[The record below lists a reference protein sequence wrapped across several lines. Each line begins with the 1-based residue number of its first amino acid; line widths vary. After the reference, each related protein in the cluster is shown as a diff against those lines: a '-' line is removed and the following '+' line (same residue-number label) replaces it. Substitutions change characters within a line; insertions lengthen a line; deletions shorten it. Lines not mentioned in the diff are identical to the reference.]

1 MKNEDVD
8 SIFNF
13 LSELAFNLY
22 ETENDSFSGQYL
34 EDFYV
39 LYSSKYITK
48 GLVKIIE
55 ILLNSNIIIEDED
68 GDYKFRY
75 NYIFYFLVSRKLV
88 DIIHTDK
95 GKEIVR
101 NLCNNLSNEKSANV
115 LIFATHYTKDN
126 FLIDEAT
133 FSLMVPYNS
142 YVPVTLNTN
151 DDYYKLIEDI
161 VKEISSN
168 LIQAN
173 KNPVEERIKELEAKD
188 RLVAN
193 TLKNGE
199 DKFENEQI
207 ITNEEYSNCVEEMV
221 HALKSL
227 EIVGQIIKNRKG
239 SIDKEKLLSI
249 IKELYFTAFRTIGFF
264 GEMSKMSQ
272 DELKKSLMNKIEE
285 GDTAFAIEQK
295 ISNFFRY
302 MTFQHCLGIFS
313 KVVFSVGNKDLK
325 QIFDDVAQD
334 INTPAAKLVT
344 FSIKSCYG
352 KISLKELK
360 VLAEEFKDNHV
371 ALSILRARVRA
382 YVYNNHIEY
391 KEKQRIASTMNMKI
405 QG

>member
-1 MKNEDVD
+1 M
-8 SIFNF
+8 
-13 LSELAFNLY
+13 
-22 ETENDSFSGQYL
+22 
-34 EDFYV
+34 
-39 LYSSKYITK
+39 
-48 GLVKIIE
+48 
-55 ILLNSNIIIEDED
+55 
-68 GDYKFRY
+68 
-75 NYIFYFLVSRKLV
+75 
-88 DIIHTDK
+88 
-95 GKEIVR
+95 
-101 NLCNNLSNEKSANV
+101 
-115 LIFATHYTKDN
+115 
-126 FLIDEAT
+126 
-133 FSLMVPYNS
+133 
-142 YVPVTLNTN
+142 
-151 DDYYKLIEDI
+151 
-161 VKEISSN
+161 KEISSN